1 MISIDTE
8 YDTAKNRRE
17 VAGGWDDLSAY
28 SGSRADI
35 STAAGKAIKDAYR
48 REIGILLNFYTG
60 DDELYLLNEDSG
72 EIDNALPRSCTIEE
86 CIGLH
91 TALRCTL
98 DGPAGPVADRL
109 TVPELLDRFAN
120 NGQISKVIVAR
131 ETGYAAYFTYAAA
144 RSAGTIMTTA
154 VLKCT
159 NDVVFDL
166 LRTLLCDF
174 TDVGTM
180 LEQVILSANDISYE
194 YVYMVLKHE
203 VDRYKVIYIAPVM
216 RDAVV
221 GQRVTTWKSLPDLV
235 QAISAALA
243 GWKYA
248 PTANDNQSFV
258 AGERGTVVRAA
269 PRHSYFQSSVDGIP
283 GYERRGVQPRRYN
296 HVYLSY
302 SYRFFPTCSQ
312 APYSPALF
320 DVKSLFNGP
329 ADLDIEYRTYCHRR
343 AKLPITEYSTRFDR
357 SIQIQ
362 ERTGSLAGIIARRY
376 STGMHSDEFIA
387 NMQETSRLNED
398 PMDMD
403 HTINA
408 IASLS
413 MRRGYGTYSS
423 YIQVPR
429 RAAEPRKPI
438 TAFWP
443 LFEDTWLPLL
453 ETNNLKGKLVPTGI

>member
-8 YDTAKNRRE
+8 YDTGKNRRE
-17 VAGGWDDLSAY
+17 VAGGWGDLSAY

-48 REIGILLNFYTG
+48 QEIGTLLNLYTG
-60 DDELYLLNEDSG
+60 EDDLYRMNQDSG

-91 TALRCTL
+91 TALRSMI
-98 DGPAGPVADRL
+98 DGTPSRVLERI

-144 RSAGTIMTTA
+144 QSPGTIMTTA
-154 VLKCT
+154 VLKST

-174 TDVGTM
+174 TDVGSA
-180 LEQVILSANDISYE
+180 LEQVILTADNISYG
-194 YVYMVLKHE
+194 YVYMQIKHE
-203 VDRYKVIYIAPVM
+203 VDRYKVIYIAPVR
-216 RDAVV
+216 RDVV
-221 GQRVTTWKSLPDLV
+221 VEQRVTQWKSLPDLV

-248 PTANDNQSFV
+248 PTANENQSYV
-258 AGERGTVVRAA
+258 AGNRGRVVRAA
-269 PRHSYFQSSVDGIP
+269 PRHSYFKSPVEGIA
-283 GYERRGVQPRRYN
+283 GYERRGAQPTRYN
-296 HVYLSY
+296 HVYFSY
-302 SYRFFPTCSQ
+302 GYRFFPTCSQ

-320 DVKSLFNGP
+320 DVKSLFDGP
-329 ADLDIEYRTYCHRR
+329 SDLDIEYRTYCHRR
-343 AKLPITEYSTRFDR
+343 AKPPITDYSTRFDR
-357 SIQIQ
+357 SMQIQ

-376 STGMHSDEFIA
+376 STGMHPDEFIA

-453 ETNNLKGKLVPTGI
+453 KAYNLKGKLVPTGI